1 MSRRTT
7 KIIFVFVIIAIII
20 AAGLGIYFFHS
31 RGPIVGKI
39 SFGTKYILTELRTT
53 ERFAGATISEE
64 EDGYF
69 EINHDKQTGNLY
81 LVGLTASSTPIP
93 FIVTSYKESNKE
105 TVIEFEYILNNGED
119 TTIQRLRAISDDQ
132 RICIRAVETH
142 GVQSIISQDPDK
154 TESLDYNVDILI
166 FTKENQ

>member
-7 KIIFVFVIIAIII
+7 KIIFIFVIIAIII
-20 AAGLGIYFFHS
+20 AAGLGIYFFHN

-39 SFGTKYILTELRTT
+39 SFGTKYYLTELRPTN
-53 ERFAGATISEE
+53 RFAGATMSA
-64 EDGYF
+64 DSYF
-69 EINHDKQTGNLY
+69 EINRDKQTGNLY

-105 TVIEFEYILNNGED
+105 TIIEFEYILNNGED

-154 TESLDYNVDILI
+154 TDSLDYNVDILI